1 MVWYGLG
8 LQKAL
13 EKSEEDSKR
22 LLTENTTYVQKLIQM
37 KEEQAKEMN
46 VVNDMYLMLQKA
58 AKNNAEMMK
67 QLGTH
72 HYHHIPAPM

>member
-1 MVWYGLG
+1 
-8 LQKAL
+8 
-13 EKSEEDSKR
+13 
-22 LLTENTTYVQKLIQM
+22 M

-67 QLGTH
+67 QLDEKKFNVAGTVD
-72 HYHHIPAPM
+72 ITDTGTILDSVAWQV